1 MGIFSRGGGASIVVS
16 PAVASPRQ
24 TVQATVTT
32 DKPIDK
38 VSSARLDWGYTNFF
52 NYHWAGR
59 VDAAAAAGNDS
70 VWTMDQVG
78 TNYGGDRDT
87 DEWVSVIVEE
97 IPIATGEFT
106 GASSTFRIPSWAPA
120 SSESIARW
128 ECRLTVERGGRD
140 VDTRGEFTVLVGTAD
155 VEAYVEPMELVSGA
169 AETVIDV
176 ALSSPVYRA
185 GETIT
190 GQVTLTPTMDLPD
203 GDLAVSWQRERE
215 SHPLT
220 RTPSPGGQLD
230 GRVVHARQANSVAR
244 QRSGGA
250 AVRDSAARG
259 RATDRGCGALVD
271 ELVRPGPNDV
281 RRVQRP
287 PARTRP
293 STDRRRQRGAVE
305 TLTPARSPMP
315 PRSGRPSAVPRCSAR
330 TALRP
335 ARRSP
340 QRR

>member
-1 MGIFSRGGGASIVVS
+1 MGLVSRSGGASVVVS
-16 PAVASPRQ
+16 PGIVTPRQ

-59 VDAAAAAGNDS
+59 VDSAAAAGNDS
-70 VWTMDQVG
+70 IRTMDQVG

-87 DEWVSVIVEE
+87 DEWVSVIAED
-97 IPIATGEFT
+97 IPIATGQFT

-120 SSESIARW
+120 SSASIARW
-128 ECRLTVERGGRD
+128 ECRLNIERGGRD
-140 VDTRGEFTVLVGTAD
+140 VDARGEFTVLVGTAD
-155 VEAYVEPMELVSGA
+155 VESYVEPMELVSGA

-190 GQVTLTPTMDLPD
+190 GQVTLTPKWDLPD

-220 RTPSPGGQLD
+220 RTPSLGGQLD
-230 GRVVHARQANSVAR
+230 GRVVPLGKRIPLRANVPVVLPFEIPLPADAPPTA
-244 QRSGGA
+244 A
-250 AVRDSAARG
+250 AVHSSMNWFVQARMMYAGFSGPMLERVRRPIVVVSAA
-259 RATDRGCGALVD
+259 
-271 ELVRPGPNDV
+271 P
-281 RRVQRP
+281 
-287 PARTRP
+287 
-293 STDRRRQRGAVE
+293 
-305 TLTPARSPMP
+305 
-315 PRSGRPSAVPRCSAR
+315 
-330 TALRP
+330 
-335 ARRSP
+335 
-340 QRR
+340 

>member
-1 MGIFSRGGGASIVVS
+1 VGLFSRSGSASIVVS
-16 PAVASPRQ
+16 PAVVGPRQ

-59 VDAAAAAGNDS
+59 VDSAAAAGNDTI
-70 VWTMDQVG
+70 WTMDQVG
-78 TNYGGDRDT
+78 TSYGGDRDT
-87 DEWVSVIVEE
+87 DEWVSVIVEQ

-120 SSESIARW
+120 SSKSIARW

-185 GETIT
+185 GDTIA

-220 RTPSPGGQLD
+220 RTASPGGQLD
-230 GRVVHARQANSVAR
+230 GRVVTLGKRIPLRANVPVVLPFEIPLPADAPPTA
-244 QRSGGA
+244 A
-250 AVRDSAARG
+250 AVHSSMNWFVQARMMYAGFNAHQLERVRRPIVVVSAA
-259 RATDRGCGALVD
+259 
-271 ELVRPGPNDV
+271 P
-281 RRVQRP
+281 
-287 PARTRP
+287 
-293 STDRRRQRGAVE
+293 
-305 TLTPARSPMP
+305 
-315 PRSGRPSAVPRCSAR
+315 
-330 TALRP
+330 
-335 ARRSP
+335 
-340 QRR
+340 